1 MLIRILI
8 AVAAV
13 ILVFVLVA
21 ATRPAAFTI
30 TRSTNIAAPPA
41 VVYAQVADLS
51 KWPAWS
57 PWAQLDPNQKVTY
70 SGTPGQPGSGSAW
83 SGNNKVGEGRMTL
96 TEVRPPELVDIK
108 LEFIRPFEATNQST
122 FNLAP
127 SGPGTQVTWSM
138 NGHNNFM
145 SKAFSIFM
153 NMDKMVGGD
162 FERGLASL
170 KEVSEMAAKAVPP
183 PAPAQPAAEVAP
195 SAVAPAATATPPIVQ

>member
-21 ATRPAAFTI
+21 ATRPADFTI
-30 TRSTNIAAPPA
+30 TRSTNIAAPP
-41 VVYAQVADLS
+41 VGVYAQVADLS

-57 PWAQLDPNQKVTY
+57 PWDKLDPNQKVTY
-70 SGTPGQPGSGSAW
+70 SGTPGQPGSGFAW

-122 FNLAP
+122 FNFAP

-138 NGHNNFM
+138 KGHNNFM

-162 FERGLASL
+162 FERGLVSL
-170 KEVSEMAAKAVPP
+170 KEVSETAAKAVPP
-183 PAPAQPAAEVAP
+183 PAPALPAGPVAP
-195 SAVAPAATATPPIVQ
+195 SAVAPDATAALPIVQ